1 MWFGACTSSIGTWMQ
16 IVAQGWLIYRLSHS
30 AFLLALDQFLGGIPI
45 FLFSLIGGVV
55 ADRIERRKILLV
67 SQYMQMG
74 SATLL
79 TILVATGVVHVW
91 HILCLSFVSGL
102 AQAFGGPA
110 YQALIPT
117 LVDREDMPN
126 AIALNS
132 IQFNMA
138 VTIGPALAG
147 QALAKLGE
155 KWCFGLNA
163 ISFLAPIITLSIITT
178 RFLPVSTGE
187 SMFSS
192 LKEGIKFLRKQ
203 NSMEALIVLAFCMT
217 ALSMPMRTYM
227 PVFVKDI
234 FHRGPETYG
243 NLLSLMGLGSI
254 CGSLFVAER
263 GNIRHKGRFAI
274 SVLICLGVGISG
286 FSFSKS
292 LPLSYAMLVLVGASM
307 MAVFATVTSLV
318 QLITTNEMRGRVM
331 SVYTCAF
338 RGGMPMGNLLSGWL
352 VPLFTAPVV
361 LGVNGLLLILV
372 ALYFLLVQRRVAM
385 L

>member
-55 ADRIERRKILLV
+55 ADRAERRKVLLG
-67 SQYMQMG
+67 SQYVQMA
-74 SATLL
+74 SAGIL
-79 TILVATGVVHVW
+79 TVLVATGVVHVW

-163 ISFLAPIITLSIITT
+163 VSFLAPIISLSMIAA
-178 RFLPVSTGE
+178 RYLPEKSTE

-192 LKEGIKFLRKQ
+192 LKQGIKFVRRQ
-203 NSMEALIVLAFCMT
+203 ESMEALTLLAFCMT
-217 ALSMPMRTYM
+217 ALSMPMRTYI

-243 NLLSLMGLGSI
+243 NLLSLMGVGSI
-254 CGSLFVAER
+254 CGSLAVAGI
-263 GNIRHKGRFAI
+263 GNMRNKGRFALTM
-274 SVLICLGVGISG
+274 LICLGAGISG
-286 FSFSKS
+286 FSLSRF
-292 LPLSYAMLVLVGASM
+292 LPLSYAMLVFVGASM

-331 SVYTCAF
+331 SVYNCAF
-338 RGGMPMGNLLSGWL
+338 RGGMPMGNLVSGWL

-361 LGVNGLLLILV
+361 LGVNGLMLVLV
-372 ALYFLLVQRRVAM
+372 AIYFLLVQRRVAA